1 MKKVFYTVGWRYK
14 DSDGKYITDARFM
27 TLEKATDWLARLN
40 NNDLEF
46 KIIEKEIIIYTK
58 VID

>member
-1 MKKVFYTVGWRYK
+1 MKRKFYAVGWRYK
-14 DSDGKYITDARFM
+14 DSGSRYMTDARFM
-27 TLEKATDWLARLN
+27 ALEKATDWLKHLN

-46 KIIEKEIIIYTK
+46 KIIEKEIMINTK